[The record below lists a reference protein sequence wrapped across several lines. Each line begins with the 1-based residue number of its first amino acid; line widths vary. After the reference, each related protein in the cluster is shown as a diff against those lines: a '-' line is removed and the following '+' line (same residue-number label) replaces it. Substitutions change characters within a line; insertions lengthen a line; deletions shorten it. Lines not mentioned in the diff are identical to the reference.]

1 MFSLCLDLS
10 DRSWDSTE
18 LQRDLNCWRGMM
30 IPMVMQPMMARWMGE
45 KEVGI
50 FGFNLCDQFLLFL
63 LFVCNIKKMT
73 L

>member
-50 FGFNLCDQFLLFL
+50 LQIWVQSMRSYFF
-63 LFVCNIKKMT
+63 FVCVQYKKMT